1 MKAMTRLMTNE
12 AKSPTEGSTPATK
25 EKAMTSGMSANVA
38 TAPASSSRGMLGAHS
53 ARRRVR
59 KDGFMEAA
67 KQSAPEGA
75 LRDISNKNR
84 L

>member
-1 MKAMTRLMTNE
+1 MKAITKLMTNE

-59 KDGFMEAA
+59 VEGFLRC
-67 KQSAPEGA
+67 A
-75 LRDISNKNR
+75 LQKTKHARR
-84 L
+84 RAERGFR